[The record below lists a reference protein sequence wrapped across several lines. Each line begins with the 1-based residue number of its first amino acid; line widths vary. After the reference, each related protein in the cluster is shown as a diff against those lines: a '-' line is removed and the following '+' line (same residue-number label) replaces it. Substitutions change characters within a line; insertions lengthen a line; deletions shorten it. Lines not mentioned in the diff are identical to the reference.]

1 MSRSYIFLRP
11 TDTLR
16 DVSVVL
22 REDQVEW
29 LDSMTECDLEH
40 DSRSETLRRVI
51 DLARDFI
58 ESSIEDDIPVP
69 EDAFLPFNRPLA
81 SP

>member
-22 REDQVEW
+22 REDQVDW
-29 LDSMTECDLEH
+29 LDGMTACDEEH

-51 DLARDFI
+51 DLARDYI
-58 ESSIEDDIPVP
+58 ESSLDDEMPMP
-69 EDAFLPFNRPLA
+69 DDAFVPFNQPA
-81 SP
+81 